1 MFPSFAYDIKHFESW
16 VFETDEYGPWHTG
29 PTASHRLSL
38 PLVDEVRP
46 TLLALVGPC
55 WWQLTKH
62 NEPAVEPA
70 SERNASDWLFNY
82 ANQ

>member
-1 MFPSFAYDIKHFESW
+1 MNM
-16 VFETDEYGPWHTG
+16 GPDTPG
-29 PTASHRLSL
+29 RQLAIDY
-38 PLVDEVRP
+38 LVDEVRL